1 MKVDKTPTK
10 RDNSGGLSE
19 SSFTSPSSAKSSDG
33 VVKMDSVSKL
43 SEKAELNQ
51 TVITPKSNS
60 KGKTPPSSE
69 EKSGASGTPG
79 KPKSKRRLAANFSF
93 GGAS

>member
-1 MKVDKTPTK
+1 MKGDKTPTK

-19 SSFTSPSSAKSSDG
+19 SSFTSPRSAKSSDSA
-33 VVKMDSVSKL
+33 VKMDSVSKL
-43 SEKAELNQ
+43 SKKAELNQ
-51 TVITPKSNS
+51 TVTTLKSDS
-60 KGKTPPSSE
+60 TGKTPPSSE
-69 EKSGASGTPG
+69 EKSGASQTPG